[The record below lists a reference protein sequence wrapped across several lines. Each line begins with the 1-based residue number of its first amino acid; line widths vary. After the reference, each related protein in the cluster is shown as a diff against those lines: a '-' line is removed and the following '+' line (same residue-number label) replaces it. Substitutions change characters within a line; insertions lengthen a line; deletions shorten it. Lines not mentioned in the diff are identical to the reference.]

1 MNPEEEASNAAE
13 SRGDR
18 IDQASADFINES
30 VSDLEPSRA
39 TDTIKIDAALD
50 GDRLRGMPKEIG
62 VMLVSVGALGV
73 VLPGIVG
80 VPAVVAGGLI
90 LWPKAFGK
98 VDGWLEKRFPKS
110 RRDGLKQIGRF
121 IDDFEKRFPDE
132 RS

>member
-50 GDRLRGMPKEIG
+50 GQSAYGRNLW
-62 VMLVSVGALGV
+62 AL
-73 VLPGIVG
+73 LS
-80 VPAVVAGGLI
+80 LE
-90 LWPKAFGK
+90 LWH
-98 VDGWLEKRFPKS
+98 R
-110 RRDGLKQIGRF
+110 QF
-121 IDDFEKRFPDE
+121 ID
-132 RS
+132 